1 VLAGTDWLHEE
12 GAEPAAA
19 AAASV
24 ARRPFAV
31 TCQPLADAPPSCA
44 APSAHQWIID
54 ISDGLTDQY
63 PQCTMLKSIINH
75 HNTWL
80 LLISVLLS
88 TVLIYNIN
96 E

>member
-44 APSAHQWIID
+44 APSAHQ
-54 ISDGLTDQY
+54 
-63 PQCTMLKSIINH
+63 
-75 HNTWL
+75 
-80 LLISVLLS
+80 
-88 TVLIYNIN
+88 
-96 E
+96 